1 MKHAK
6 IFSLLVFVSVLC
18 YGAVGFYFLP
28 LATFQGEL
36 ARMGMLPETMFGWT
50 QPQPAVSPDLMQ
62 QASWKDADILVVGD
76 SFSETRVWQ
85 SALTKAGLRVRTL
98 HWSMVRGICEDFM
111 PWVRAQG
118 FNGKYIV
125 IEIVER
131 HVVDQMNESIACRHL
146 QLHSGVNTDTPPS
159 PPIVSFDP
167 HQGNYSGR
175 VSIGLLTRLS
185 AWKYERAA
193 SDPDFTGMELSN
205 GVRLA
210 RVKNGCELFSHARC
224 NDAIFLSEDRAA
236 QDMPSSVL
244 TDAKIINARLPG
256 IVPIW
261 VFVPDKSTSYL
272 YPDKQFWNEA
282 ERRLHSPNLLQM
294 TQHAIGNK
302 VVDLYPA
309 NGSHFSTTGYLLM
322 GDAILKAIQQ
332 QGR

>member
-1 MKHAK
+1 
-6 IFSLLVFVSVLC
+6 
-18 YGAVGFYFLP
+18 
-28 LATFQGEL
+28 
-36 ARMGMLPETMFGWT
+36 MGMLPEAMFGWT
-50 QPQPAVSPDLMQ
+50 KPQPAVSPALMQ
-62 QASWKDADILVVGD
+62 QSSWKDADVLVVGD
-76 SFSETRVWQ
+76 SFSEYPRLAV
-85 SALTKAGLRVRTL
+85 GLDQDRAART
-98 HWSMVRGICEDFM
+98 HPAWSSVRGICEDFM
-111 PWVRAQG
+111 PWARAQG

-131 HVVDQMNESIACRHL
+131 HVVDQMNESIACKHL

-159 PPIVSFDP
+159 PPIASFDP
-167 HQGNYSGR
+167 HQGNYTGR
-175 VSIGLLTRLS
+175 ISVGLLTRLS
-185 AWKYERAA
+185 AWKYERAS
-193 SDPDFTGMELSN
+193 SDPGFTGIELSN

-224 NDAIFLSEDRAA
+224 NDAIFLSEDRAS
-236 QDMPSSVL
+236 QDMPASVL
-244 TDAKIINARLPG
+244 TDAEIINARLPG

-294 TQHAIGNK
+294 TRHAIGNK
-302 VVDLYPA
+302 IVDLYPA

-332 QGR
+332 QRH